1 MEIAA
6 WQVFIALGLLCLTLE
21 IFSLSFYLA
30 PIGVAALLTAAIS
43 LWISSAPAQI
53 VFLCVMSFLLYLSL
67 GRFAKEHLKRTTPL
81 TGVGLDKQ
89 SGTLIKACESH
100 KNPGKVKLY
109 ADTWDVLWD
118 DSNPDYIA
126 AIKKIPEGS
135 RIKVIRTE
143 GNRVVIEA
151 LNQ

>member
-21 IFSLSFYLA
+21 VFSLSFYLA
-30 PIGVAALLTAAIS
+30 PIGVAALLTAAFS
-43 LWISSAPAQI
+43 LWIPSGSTQI
-53 VFLCVMSFLLYLSL
+53 IFLCTMSILIYLSL

-81 TGVGLDKQ
+81 PGVGLDKQ

-100 KNPGKVKLY
+100 EKPGKVKLY
-109 ADTWDVLWD
+109 ADTWEVFWD
-118 DSNPDYIA
+118 DANPEYIA
-126 AIKKIPEGS
+126 AIRKIPEGS
-135 RIKVIRTE
+135 RVKVIRTE
-143 GNRVVIEA
+143 GNRVVIES